1 MRKGLCLFLFQ
12 EGGIIIPPRP
22 WQERRWAMF
31 DFIKKAVFIGA
42 GLASMTAEKIEEA
55 VKEIVNKGD
64 LAEKQGRELL
74 QDLKKRSTKARKELG
89 ERIDKIVK
97 DALSRINMPTRRDI
111 EELKARI
118 HPLEV

>member
-1 MRKGLCLFLFQ
+1 
-12 EGGIIIPPRP
+12 
-22 WQERRWAMF
+22 MF

-64 LAEKQGRELL
+64 LTEKQGRELL

-89 ERIDKIVK
+89 ERIDKIVQ
-97 DALSRINMPTRRDI
+97 DALSKLNMPTRAEI

-118 HPLEV
+118 EQLEKEAGKKEET